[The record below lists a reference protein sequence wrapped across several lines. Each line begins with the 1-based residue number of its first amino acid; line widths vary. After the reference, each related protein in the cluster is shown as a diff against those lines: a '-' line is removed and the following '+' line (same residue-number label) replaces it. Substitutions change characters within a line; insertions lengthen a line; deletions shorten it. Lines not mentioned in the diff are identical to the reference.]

1 MNVIVTTQKKFKREI
16 WTYTRYAYF
25 NIKILYNS
33 FEDEWHTFIA
43 HVTNVINL
51 KYIPQNF
58 AYTSKIPFTVYSI
71 M

>member
-1 MNVIVTTQKKFKREI
+1 MNVIVTTQKKFEREL

-25 NIKILYNS
+25 NIKIQYDY

-43 HVTNVINL
+43 HVPNVIKL

-58 AYTSKIPFTVYSI
+58 AFTAKIPFTVYNMI
-71 M
+71 

>member
-1 MNVIVTTQKKFKREI
+1 MNVIVTTQKKFEREL

-25 NIKILYNS
+25 NIKIQYDY

-43 HVTNVINL
+43 HVPNVIKF

-58 AYTSKIPFTVYSI
+58 EFTTKIPFTVYNMI
-71 M
+71 

>member
-1 MNVIVTTQKKFKREI
+1 MLLLPLKRSLKREI

-25 NIKILYNS
+25 NIKIQYDY

-43 HVTNVINL
+43 HVPNVIKL

-58 AYTSKIPFTVYSI
+58 AFTTKIPFTVYNMI
-71 M
+71 